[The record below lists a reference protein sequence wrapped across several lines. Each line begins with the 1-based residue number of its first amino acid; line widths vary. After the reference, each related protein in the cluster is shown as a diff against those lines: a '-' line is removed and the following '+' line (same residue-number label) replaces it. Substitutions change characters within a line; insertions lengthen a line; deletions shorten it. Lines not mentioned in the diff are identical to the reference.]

1 MTDPLGNTSNFSS
14 PHSVAWDCSS
24 SNPAPQLISVNPIE
38 VKRSDPTLLINLVGS
53 GFIPVS
59 VVQFNSI
66 ALTTHYVDSSHLEA
80 ISHWARSRSQERQ
93 VSQCSTQGPAAEHL
107 IHLRLSILALTKI
120 YLPGGQKISL
130 DG

>member
-1 MTDPLGNTSNFSS
+1 VTDPLGNTSEFSS

-24 SNPAPQLISVNPIE
+24 SNPTPQLISVYPIE
-38 VKRSDPTLLINLVGS
+38 AQELAPTLLINLVGS

-80 ISHWARSRSQERQ
+80 ILPLGQIKITGDTSITVFNPSPGGGTSNPL
-93 VSQCSTQGPAAEHL
+93 TF
-107 IHLRLSILALTKI
+107 SILAQTKI
-120 YLPGGQKISL
+120 YLPVVRK
-130 DG
+130 